1 MPPSPA
7 VATRDPSRP
16 PRRAPP
22 AWLLAL
28 LPFLRWWHRV
38 DRSTLRLDF
47 LAGLTGA
54 VVVLPQGVAFAT
66 IAGMPPEYGLYA
78 GIVPAIVAALWG
90 SSWHLVSGPT
100 TAASIVVFT
109 SLSAFAE
116 PASADYVRLAL
127 TLTLMVGILQ
137 LAMGL
142 ARLGSLVNFISHSV
156 VVGFTAGAA
165 FLIAANQFKNFF
177 GIDIARGLHFHEM
190 LGTLLLNIEHANPF
204 VTGVAV
210 ATLILGLA
218 VRHWFPR
225 FPYMIAAM
233 VGGSLI
239 AYALNLL
246 LGPQATGIGTVG
258 ALPTGLPPLSM
269 PDFSLAT
276 IKELAPVT
284 LAATLFA
291 LTEAVSIARSLGART
306 HQHIDGNQEFIGQ
319 GLSNIA
325 GSFFSA
331 YVATGSFNRSGLNFQ
346 AGAKTPLAAVFAGV
360 LLAGVVVLVA
370 PLAAYLPNAAMAA
383 ILFLVA
389 WGLIDFHAIRTVMRT
404 SRSETGVLAVTF
416 FSTLFLELEF
426 AIMAGV
432 LLSLGLY
439 LNRTSRPRVL
449 TRVPDPRTPG
459 RSFVSDPSLPECPQ
473 IKLVRLDGS
482 LFFGAVSHVAETL
495 AKMEEKNPQQRHL
508 AIVASG
514 VNFIDVA
521 GAELLEQEAERRR
534 ALGGGLYLIRI
545 KPGVCEPLTRGGYL
559 EEIGKENLFTGK
571 TEAIAWATSRVDP
584 EICRTCTA
592 RIFRECAAKPGGPQ
606 AADTEAQGGPS
617 HSRAETPPA
626 PTPVDV

>member
-1 MPPSPA
+1 MSVP
-7 VATRDPSRP
+7 VATQGPHRAKGASLP
-16 PRRAPP
+16 P
-22 AWLLAL
+22 WLLSL
-28 LPFLRWWHRV
+28 FPFLRWWHRV
-38 DRSTLRLDF
+38 DRGTLKADL

-100 TAASIVVFT
+100 TAASIVVFS
-109 SLSAFAE
+109 SLSVFAE
-116 PASADYVRLAL
+116 PGSADYIRLAI
-127 TLTLMVGILQ
+127 TLTLMVGVLE
-137 LAMGL
+137 LTMGL

-177 GIDIARGLHFHEM
+177 GIEIPRGLHFHEM
-190 LGTLLLNIEHANPF
+190 LGTLLLNLEHINPF
-204 VTGVAV
+204 VTGVAA
-210 ATLILGLA
+210 ATLLLGLA

-239 AYALNLL
+239 ALALNQI
-246 LGPQATGIGTVG
+246 LGTQVTGIRTVG
-258 ALPTGLPPLSM
+258 ALPGGLPPLSM
-269 PDFSLAT
+269 PDFSLST
-276 IKELAPVT
+276 IKQLAPVT

-325 GSFFSA
+325 GSFFSG

-346 AGAKTPLAAVFAGV
+346 AGARTPLAAVFAGA

-389 WGLIDFHAIRTVMRT
+389 WGLIDLHAIRTILRT
-404 SRSETGVLAVTF
+404 SHSETGVLAVTF
-416 FSTLFLELEF
+416 FATLFLELEF

-432 LLSLGLY
+432 LLSLALY
-439 LNRTSRPRVL
+439 LNRTSRPRLL
-449 TRVPDPRTPG
+449 TRVPNPRSLG
-459 RSFVSDPSLPECPQ
+459 RDFVTDPSLPECPQ
-473 IKLVRLDGS
+473 LKLVRLDGS

-495 AKMEEKNPQQRHL
+495 AKMEEKQPGQKHL

-521 GAELLEQEAERRR
+521 GAELLEQEAKRRR
-534 ALGGGLYLIRI
+534 ELGGGLYLIRV

-559 EEIGKENLFTGK
+559 DEIGKENVFTGK

-584 EICRTCTA
+584 EICRSCTA
-592 RIFRECAAKPGGPQ
+592 RIFRECAGKPG
-606 AADTEAQGGPS
+606 AAPETDAGARGEPPGRETLAQS
-617 HSRAETPPA
+617 ATA
-626 PTPVDV
+626 

>member
-1 MPPSPA
+1 MSSSPA
-7 VATRDPSRP
+7 TVAPGPERPKGSALPS
-16 PRRAPP
+16 
-22 AWLLAL
+22 WLLTL
-28 LPFLRWWHRV
+28 FPFLRWWHRV
-38 DRSTLRLDF
+38 DRGTLKVDF

-100 TAASIVVFT
+100 TAASIVVFS
-109 SLSAFAE
+109 SLSVFAE
-116 PASADYVRLAL
+116 PGSADYVRLAI
-127 TLTLMVGILQ
+127 TLTLMVGVLE

-177 GIDIARGLHFHEM
+177 GIDIPRGLHFHEM
-190 LGTLLLNIEHANPF
+190 LGTLLLSIEHLNPF
-204 VTGVAV
+204 VTGVGV
-210 ATLILGLA
+210 ATLVLGLA
-218 VRHWFPR
+218 VRHYVPR

-239 AYALNLL
+239 AFAVNQAL
-246 LGPQATGIGTVG
+246 GIETTGIRTVG
-258 ALPTGLPPLSM
+258 ALPGGLPPLSM
-269 PDFSLAT
+269 PDFSLST
-276 IKELAPVT
+276 IKQLAPVT
-284 LAATLFA
+284 LAAALFA

-325 GSFFSA
+325 GSFFSG

-346 AGAKTPLAAVFAGV
+346 AGARTPLAAVFAGV

-389 WGLIDFHAIRTVMRT
+389 WGLIDFHAIKNILRT
-404 SRSETGVLAVTF
+404 SPSETGVLAVTF

-426 AIMAGV
+426 AIISGV

-439 LNRTSRPRVL
+439 LNRTSRPRML
-449 TRVPDPRTPG
+449 TRVPNPRTPG
-459 RSFVSDPSLPECPQ
+459 RDFVTDPSLPECPQ
-473 IKLVRLDGS
+473 LKLVRLDGS

-495 AKMEEKNPQQRHL
+495 AKMEEKQPGQRHL

-521 GAELLEQEAERRR
+521 GAELLAEEAKRRR
-534 ALGGGLYLIRI
+534 AEGGGLYLIRV

-559 EEIGKENLFTGK
+559 DEIGKENLFTGK
-571 TEAIAWATSRVDP
+571 TEAIAWATSRLDP

-592 RIFRECAAKPGGPQ
+592 RIFHECAGKPGGKQETTP
-606 AADTEAQGGPS
+606 DLPGSRPHPEALAQ
-617 HSRAETPPA
+617 PA
-626 PTPVDV
+626 TT

>member
-1 MPPSPA
+1 MYPDVFRTGRGSPA
-7 VATRDPSRP
+7 TRQAQGLALP
-16 PRRAPP
+16 P
-22 AWLLAL
+22 WLLTL
-28 LPFLRWWHRV
+28 FPFLRWCGRV
-38 DRSTLRLDF
+38 NRGTLKVDF

-100 TAASIVVFT
+100 TAASIVVY
-109 SLSAFAE
+109 SGLSVLAE
-116 PASADYVRLAL
+116 PGSADYVRLAL
-127 TLTLMVGILQ
+127 TLTLMVGVLE
-137 LAMGL
+137 LAMGI

-177 GIDIARGLHFHEM
+177 GIEIPRGLHFHEM
-190 LGTLLLNIEHANPF
+190 LGTLLLNLEHLNPL
-204 VTGVAV
+204 VTGVGV
-210 ATLILGLA
+210 ATLALGLA

-239 AYALNLL
+239 AFALNQV
-246 LGPQATGIGTVG
+246 LGVDHTGIRTVG
-258 ALPTGLPPLSM
+258 ALPSGLPPLSM
-269 PDFSLAT
+269 PDFSLGT
-276 IKELAPVT
+276 IRQLAPVV
-284 LAATLFA
+284 LATTLFA
-291 LTEAVSIARSLGART
+291 LTEAVSIARSIGART

-325 GSFFSA
+325 GSFFSG

-346 AGAKTPLAAVFAGV
+346 AGAKTPLAAVSAGV

-389 WGLIDFHAIRTVMRT
+389 WGLIDFHAIRNILRT

-439 LNRTSRPRVL
+439 LNRTSRPSCS
-449 TRVPDPRTPG
+449 PG
-459 RSFVSDPSLPECPQ
+459 
-473 IKLVRLDGS
+473 
-482 LFFGAVSHVAETL
+482 
-495 AKMEEKNPQQRHL
+495 
-508 AIVASG
+508 
-514 VNFIDVA
+514 
-521 GAELLEQEAERRR
+521 
-534 ALGGGLYLIRI
+534 
-545 KPGVCEPLTRGGYL
+545 
-559 EEIGKENLFTGK
+559 
-571 TEAIAWATSRVDP
+571 
-584 EICRTCTA
+584 CRTRA
-592 RIFRECAAKPGGPQ
+592 P
-606 AADTEAQGGPS
+606 PS
-617 HSRAETPPA
+617 GTSS
-626 PTPVDV
+626 PTPACRSVPR

>member
-1 MPPSPA
+1 MSSSPTAAAPGPKRSKGAALPP
-7 VATRDPSRP
+7 
-16 PRRAPP
+16 
-22 AWLLAL
+22 WLLML
-28 LPFLRWWHRV
+28 FPFLRWWRRV
-38 DRSTLRLDF
+38 DRGTLKVDF
-47 LAGLTGA
+47 MAGLTGA

-100 TAASIVVFT
+100 TAASIVVFS
-109 SLSAFAE
+109 SLSVFAE
-116 PASADYVRLAL
+116 PGSADYVRLAI
-127 TLTLMVGILQ
+127 TLTLMVGILE
-137 LAMGL
+137 LVMGL

-177 GIDIARGLHFHEM
+177 GIDIPRGLHFHEM
-190 LGTLLLNIEHANPF
+190 LGTLLLSIDHINPF

-210 ATLILGLA
+210 ATLLLGLA
-218 VRHWFPR
+218 VRHYVPR

-239 AYALNLL
+239 AFAINQI
-246 LGPQATGIGTVG
+246 LGVETTGIGTVG
-258 ALPTGLPPLSM
+258 ALPGGLPPLSM
-269 PDFSLAT
+269 PDFSLNT
-276 IKELAPVT
+276 IKQLAPVT

-325 GSFFSA
+325 GSFFSG

-346 AGAKTPLAAVFAGV
+346 AGARTPLAAVFAGV

-370 PLAAYLPNAAMAA
+370 PLAAYLPNAAMAS

-389 WGLIDFHAIRTVMRT
+389 WGLIDFHAIQNILRT

-439 LNRTSRPRVL
+439 LNRTSRPRML
-449 TRVPDPRTPG
+449 TRVPNPRTPG
-459 RSFVSDPSLPECPQ
+459 RNFVTDPSLPECPQ
-473 IKLVRLDGS
+473 LKLVRLDGS

-495 AKMEEKNPQQRHL
+495 AKMEEKQPGQRHL

-521 GAELLEQEAERRR
+521 GAELLAEEAKRRR
-534 ALGGGLYLIRI
+534 AEGGGLYLIRV

-559 EEIGKENLFTGK
+559 DEIGRENLFTGK
-571 TEAIAWATSRVDP
+571 TDAIAWATSRLDP
-584 EICRTCTA
+584 EVCRTCTA
-592 RIFRECAAKPGGPQ
+592 RIFHECAGKPGPRDRTPSEIQATPGPAE
-606 AADTEAQGGPS
+606 AATVSG
-617 HSRAETPPA
+617 
-626 PTPVDV
+626 